1 MSKLAN
7 IPKVVSEGELKIT
20 DNCLSE
26 TQTINNK
33 WNYSKNGISN
43 AMGKHKQET
52 RAKWRAENREH
63 NLAYAREY
71 NRRYYLAH
79 RENLMEKHR
88 EWSKQHACTEEYKA
102 KHRERKRRYERE
114 YYQKHKEV
122 ILAKCKA
129 YYHTHIEERRAKNNE
144 YYHTHR
150 DRLVAYQKARR
161 CGVTIQDILP
171 TPAEE
176 SQTPIVVVAI
186 EPAVQQTEPQQ
197 QAELPQTHNINTLI
211 GKLQHD
217 TQQLYNDVAARVAEM
232 ERLFDGWE

>member
-1 MSKLAN
+1 
-7 IPKVVSEGELKIT
+7 
-20 DNCLSE
+20 
-26 TQTINNK
+26 
-33 WNYSKNGISN
+33 
-43 AMGKHKQET
+43 MGKHKPET

-63 NLAYAREY
+63 ILAYAHEY
-71 NRRYYLAH
+71 NKRYYLAH
-79 RENLMEKHR
+79 RENLMERHR
-88 EWSKQHACTEEYKA
+88 VWSKQHACTEEYKA
-102 KHRERKRRYERE
+102 KHRERKRRYDRE
-114 YYQKHKEV
+114 YYQKHKET

-129 YYHTHIEERRAKNNE
+129 YYHTHIEEMRAKSNE

-171 TPAEE
+171 TPTEAP
-176 SQTPIVVVAI
+176 QTPIVVVAKPLPVKPTKQV
-186 EPAVQQTEPQQ
+186 ETQA
-197 QAELPQTHNINTLI
+197 QAELPKNHNINTLI